1 MHERGDGAA
10 KDVTLA
16 SRLYQRGCDKGSLLS
31 CSNLGAIYSNGT
43 GVSKD
48 EKLAAKLYQRACD
61 GGIPPGCKRRWASPA
76 NRPPPRPRTLPPT
89 APRPHRPAPHPPS

>member
-1 MHERGDGAA
+1 MHERGEVP
-10 KDVTLA
+10 KDVKLA

-48 EKLAAKLYQRACD
+48 EKLAVKLYQRACD
-61 GGIPPGCKRRWASPA
+61 GGIGPLEMATSSPNRSRDSRKVHNDARLEIVLGSRR
-76 NRPPPRPRTLPPT
+76 TGKL
-89 APRPHRPAPHPPS
+89 